1 MCLVVVS
8 GRMCH
13 TEAKW
18 CAQSGDTLISDD
30 LGEMLAVL
38 ACV

>member
-1 MCLVVVS
+1 
-8 GRMCH
+8 MCH
-13 TEAKW
+13 NEAKSY
-18 CAQSGDTLISDD
+18 AQSGDTLISDD

>member
-1 MCLVVVS
+1 MS
-8 GRMCH
+8 GRTCH
-13 TEAKW
+13 NEAKSYTQ
-18 CAQSGDTLISDD
+18 AGDTLISDD